1 VQEYRKLSSF
11 DLYLGVDGISMY
23 FVLLTTII
31 IPIAL
36 LSNWTSITENVKS
49 YVIIILLLKTLLL
62 AVLLVL
68 DIILFYILDV
78 Y

>member
-1 VQEYRKLSSF
+1 MFMLFTLSRSQFQFVQEYRKLSSF

-36 LSNWTSITENVKS
+36 LSN
-49 YVIIILLLKTLLL
+49 
-62 AVLLVL
+62 
-68 DIILFYILDV
+68 
-78 Y
+78 